1 MTASRI
7 WGRTIGRPLSWLS
20 AVTFVVALALPAAAA
35 DQIVVPM
42 DKARILH
49 LPDRAAT
56 IVIGNPII
64 ADLSI
69 QPGGLAI
76 VTGKS
81 YGETNFVVLDHD
93 GVVLT
98 EKTVEVTLSNDQSS
112 VVVYRGAERE
122 TYSCTP
128 ECSRSLALGDNP
140 EVFDTTMK
148 QVTNRISQSAGA
160 GGAR

>member
-1 MTASRI
+1 MC
-7 WGRTIGRPLSWLS
+7 
-20 AVTFVVALALPAAAA
+20 VVALAGPAAAA
-35 DQIVVPM
+35 DQIVVSM

-98 EKTVEVTLSNDQSS
+98 EKTVEVTLSNDESN

>member
-7 WGRTIGRPLSWLS
+7 WGRTNCRPLSWLS
-20 AVTFVVALALPAAAA
+20 AAVCIVAFAVPAVAA
-35 DQIVVPM
+35 DQIVVSL

-69 QPGGLAI
+69 QPGGLAVI
-76 VTGKS
+76 TGKS
-81 YGETNFVVLDHD
+81 FGETNFVVLDHD
-93 GVVLT
+93 CVVLT
-98 EKTVEVTLSNDQSS
+98 EKTVEVTLSDDQSN

-128 ECSRSLALGDNP
+128 ECSRTLALGDNP
-140 EVFDTTMK
+140 DIFDTTMK
-148 QVTNRISQSAGA
+148 QVTNRITQSSGA
-160 GGAR
+160 GTGR